1 MAVEGN
7 DLPQEEQVQ
16 EAVLSEDE
24 EAAFNASF
32 GVPDEQSD
40 TQQAEEPAEAPSEE
54 QGEVEADKAETEPK
68 DEAVEPTPEEQA
80 EADQAHLKN
89 LLNSL
94 PDLSQKTELTSQEI
108 RKLHGKIGEINKLVH
123 DLKEVRTG
131 MPKITKE
138 SFKRLN
144 AEFPEIAEMLADDM
158 AEMSGGVADK
168 AEVPKA
174 DVETLVESRVAKV
187 TETLEEKINVKLL
200 TALHPD
206 WQQVVS
212 TPDFRNWMT
221 TLPANVQQE
230 LNESKDAAYISEKLN
245 QFKTRRN
252 NVDTEREK
260 RNERLSRSVLPKT
273 TQRVD
278 KSLMTEEEAFNAAF
292 K

>member
-1 MAVEGN
+1 MAVDGN

-16 EAVLSEDE
+16 EEVLSEDE

-40 TQQAEEPAEAPSEE
+40 TQQAEEPAETSSEE
-54 QGEVEADKAETEPK
+54 QGEADKAEPK

-138 SFKRLN
+138 SFKRLS
-144 AEFPEIAEMLADDM
+144 AEFPEIAEMLAEDM
-158 AEMSGGVADK
+158 ADISGGVAEK

-187 TETLEEKINVKLL
+187 TETIEEKMNIKLL

-206 WQQVVS
+206 WQQVVG
-212 TPDFRNWMT
+212 TTDFRNWMT

-245 QFKTRRN
+245 QFKTRKN
-252 NVDTEREK
+252 NVDAEREK